1 MGAVRFSASTGALAL
16 LCVAGVAGMLSLLTG
31 CGVDCEQD
39 FPPPEQITT
48 NDNPHRISYL
58 SSDLGIASIRWQN
71 VTTGASGTGSVTRV
85 NECTGGFPFPRI
97 CGDWSRIIV
106 DVSLAPG
113 QNTVHT
119 FESSD
124 GCEWRE
130 DYLITLN

>member
-1 MGAVRFSASTGALAL
+1 MGAVRFSVL
-16 LCVAGVAGMLSLLTG
+16 LCVAGVAGTLSLLTG
-31 CGVDCEQD
+31 CGYESCEQD
-39 FPPPEQITT
+39 FLPPEQITT

-58 SSDLGIASIRWQN
+58 SSDLGIAGIRWQN
-71 VTTGASGTGSVTRV
+71 VTTGASGAGSVTRV

-97 CGDWSRIIV
+97 CGDWSRITV

-124 GCEWRE
+124 GCEWRK